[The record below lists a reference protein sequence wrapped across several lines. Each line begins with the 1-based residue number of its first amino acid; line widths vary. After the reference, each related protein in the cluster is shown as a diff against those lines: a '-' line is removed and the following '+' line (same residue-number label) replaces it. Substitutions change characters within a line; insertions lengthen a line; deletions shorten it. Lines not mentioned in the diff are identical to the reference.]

1 MSKVRK
7 AVIPA
12 AGHGTRFLPATK
24 AQPKEML
31 PVVDKPVIQYVVE
44 EAAMSGI
51 EDILIITGRG
61 KRAVEDHFDA
71 NVELE
76 QQLEAK
82 NRQEDLEEMERIANL
97 ANIHYIRQGQARG
110 LGDAILQARWHVEK
124 EPFLVLLGDTII
136 ESKEPLSKQLID
148 AFEEDESSI
157 IAVEEVPKEKVGQY
171 GIVKCATQPGKGE
184 IADVEDLIEK
194 PDPEEA
200 PSNLAIAG
208 RYILTPGVFSC
219 LEETRPGKGDEIQ
232 LTDAIRLLMSRE
244 KIKAYLFDG
253 MRHDIGNRLDYLK
266 TTIRFGLQREDL
278 GADLLDYLKGIA
290 E

>member
-44 EAAMSGI
+44 EAANSGI

-82 NRQEDLEEMERIANL
+82 NRRETIQEMERISNL

-110 LGDAILQARWHVEK
+110 LGDAILQSRWHVEE

-136 ESKEPLSKQLID
+136 ESETPLSKQLID
-148 AFEEDESSI
+148 AFDRDECSI

-171 GIVKCATQPGKGE
+171 GIVQCAAPPGKGG
-184 IADVEDLIEK
+184 IADIEDLIEK
-194 PDPEEA
+194 PDPEKA

-208 RYILTPGVFSC
+208 RYILTPGIFSC
-219 LEETRPGKGDEIQ
+219 LQETRPGKGGEIQ

-253 MRHDIGNRLDYLK
+253 KRHDIGNRLDYLK
-266 TTIRFGLQREDL
+266 TTIRFGLMRDDL
-278 GADLLDYLKGIA
+278 GADLLDYLRTLV
-290 E
+290 